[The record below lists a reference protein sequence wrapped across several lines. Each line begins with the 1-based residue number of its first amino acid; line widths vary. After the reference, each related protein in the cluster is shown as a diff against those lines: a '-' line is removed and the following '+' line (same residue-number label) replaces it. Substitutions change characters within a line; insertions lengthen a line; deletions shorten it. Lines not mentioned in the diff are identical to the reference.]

1 MEDFAYLCAE
11 SNAAWLSGRGDGR
24 FERYERF
31 YQDERA
37 RLADGFDLEQINE
50 AYEASATNRR
60 PQPLALLSAPWVGK
74 VATALFCLYMAGRLV
89 PEMTAQAPGATGV
102 ALVTAF
108 VGLRI
113 FHRKH
118 RKAWQR

>member
-1 MEDFAYLCAE
+1 MEDFAYLCTE

-31 YQDERA
+31 YQEERA
-37 RLADGFDLEQINE
+37 RLADGFDLEQVNE
-50 AYEASATNRR
+50 AYVGWAARRAS
-60 PQPLALLSAPWVGK
+60 PFLALLCAPWMGK
-74 VATALFCLYMAGRLV
+74 VAIALFCLYVAGRLV
-89 PEMTAQAPGATGV
+89 PVMSAQAPGATGV

-113 FHRKH
+113 VHR
-118 RKAWQR
+118 RRSKAS